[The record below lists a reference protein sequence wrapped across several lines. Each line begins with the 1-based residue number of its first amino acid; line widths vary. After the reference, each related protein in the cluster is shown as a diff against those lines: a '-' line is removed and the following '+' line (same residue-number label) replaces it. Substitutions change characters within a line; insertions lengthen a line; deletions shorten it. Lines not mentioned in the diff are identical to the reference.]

1 MDLQGANMAARVR
14 AARGAC
20 GAELRGRGVGGLE
33 DGDPTCAFHR
43 LVMQKMPKDK
53 KPLQI

>member
-1 MDLQGANMAARVR
+1 MAARVR

-20 GAELRGRGVGGLE
+20 GAELRGGGVGGLE
-33 DGDPTCAFHR
+33 DGAPTCAFHR
-43 LVMQKMPKDK
+43 LVIQKIPKDK